1 MIKKIN
7 SRPPL
12 QSLLYLLILFGLSS
26 CIDSNLENE
35 EPNEQLERIK
45 NWASNLPNDAF
56 ILASYSKAYT
66 LTDEN
71 KSEVFDII
79 SQELYDIK
87 LHKPDS
93 IFNDFR
99 SVDIKKIKRSTY
111 RDTFLLDLK
120 TSYDSY
126 KLKDANVYKL
136 GWTYKDQDYTS
147 YAIIDSNQQ
156 ILDPIYGFL
165 NRSTHNSFD
174 SSSRLFY
181 GTCES
186 YKSDNPSIYQTG
198 KVLSMDSYGPD
209 RGYIQLISNLYY
221 NTYITN
227 KDTPEEKLD
236 IEVKNIETKICSDF
250 QGNFFGKA
258 EFQNEMSYTPEIL
271 NKKLW
276 EFFVLDYS
284 ASLSIAKT
292 SEIIDSLDFDKQNT
306 YRTTTFNSKI
316 SFNRELIRRHALKLE
331 N

>member
-12 QSLLYLLILFGLSS
+12 LSFLYLLILFGLSS

-45 NWASNLPNDAF
+45 NWASNLPKDAF
-56 ILASYSKAYT
+56 ILESYSKAYT

-71 KSEVFDII
+71 KSEVFNII

-111 RDTFLLDLK
+111 RDTFLLGLK
-120 TSYDSY
+120 ISYDRY

-136 GWTYKDQDYTS
+136 GWTYKNQDYTS

-165 NRSTHNSFD
+165 NRPTHNSFE

-181 GTCES
+181 GKCES
-186 YKSDNPSIYQTG
+186 YKSDSPSIYQTG

-250 QGNFFGKA
+250 QGNCFGKA

-276 EFFVLDYS
+276 ESFILDYS
-284 ASLSIAKT
+284 ASIAIGKT
-292 SEIIDSLDFDKQNT
+292 SEIRDSLDFEKENS
-306 YRTTTFNSKI
+306 YRTTKFNSTI
-316 SFNRELIRRHALKLE
+316 TLSRELIRRHALELE